1 MQEPVAFKEETKD
14 FQLPV
19 VIKATPFVLPE
30 QALSEVEAPVQE
42 DDAQLKKTLKNQTLK
57 NILPIVFE
65 QPQLEESIS
74 NIDPQLTQNNSSV
87 REEEEFLQPEIVE
100 SKGLEG
106 MVTKVAQAEHQDENF
121 DAHKAHFDHTIQAL
135 SFIRSSMK
143 VVEYGD
149 IDKSKFV
156 NLPPSRFDKVLILD
170 MDETLIH
177 CVDDIE
183 R

>member
-1 MQEPVAFKEETKD
+1 MQEPVTFKEETKD

-42 DDAQLKKTLKNQTLK
+42 EDAQLKKTLKNQTLK

-87 REEEEFLQPEIVE
+87 REEEEFL
-100 SKGLEG
+100 
-106 MVTKVAQAEHQDENF
+106 
-121 DAHKAHFDHTIQAL
+121 
-135 SFIRSSMK
+135 
-143 VVEYGD
+143 
-149 IDKSKFV
+149 
-156 NLPPSRFDKVLILD
+156 
-170 MDETLIH
+170 
-177 CVDDIE
+177 
-183 R
+183 